1 MKNIKDFIKD
11 WFIDLDFEKIPSSYF
26 IIRGTL
32 LNAVTELKPK
42 LRGDVLDLGCGI
54 MPYRDF
60 LNSSAIDNY
69 IGVDLY
75 EPTSYQNLVK
85 PDLFWDGVTIP
96 MDDSSCDYV
105 LATEFLEHYYDT
117 NHILLEI
124 KRVLKKNGTLFFTVP
139 SIWPLHESPNDYHRF
154 TPFSLDRHFQ
164 NSGYSS
170 WEIKALGGLH
180 VAVSIILS
188 LWLEKIPSKRKRT
201 FLGFF
206 LRGMIKFLLKR
217 DKKMTSFQ
225 NGQLYSGLYGYVVK

>member
-1 MKNIKDFIKD
+1 MDKIEGFIKD
-11 WFIDLDFEKIPSSYF
+11 WFIDLDPGKIPSSYF
-26 IIRGTL
+26 IIRKTL
-32 LNAVTELKPK
+32 LGAVSELKPK
-42 LRGDVLDLGCGI
+42 LKGNVLDLGCGI
-54 MPYRDF
+54 MPYKEF

-96 MDDSSCDYV
+96 IEDSSCDFV
-105 LATEFLEHYYDT
+105 IVTEFLEHYYDT

-154 TPFSLDRHFQ
+154 TPFSLDQHFRDC
-164 NSGYSS
+164 GYSD

-180 VAVSIILS
+180 VAVSLILS
-188 LWLEKIPSKRKRT
+188 LWLEKIPSEKKKSI
-201 FLGFF
+201 LDFF
-206 LRGMIKFLLKR
+206 IRGIVRFLLKR
-217 DKKMTSFQ
+217 DRKITSFQ
-225 NGQLYSGLYGYVVK
+225 NGQLYSGLYGFVVK